1 MHRWASVSAIT
12 SLVLCMLM
20 CKALLINTQNFI
32 HVQSHKFSQLSSTL
46 NHKMVL
52 SIAHHFHS
60 QYIALQ
66 GIAVQS
72 IYVSGYMTTVHTN
85 HIYIHIKSNFNA
97 CTSGGPS
104 GEGEIKRKPHFI
116 LMFQR
121 QAELW
126 FEIGEEENEVMVMAD
141 ACLALC
147 CKCLEMSLSFESL
160 LRTLSKLIS
169 SPLKV
174 YIYSSLLV
182 VEAPIRVG
190 PS

>member
-1 MHRWASVSAIT
+1 MGESVSEII
-12 SLVLCMLM
+12 SPVFM
-20 CKALLINTQNFI
+20 CAKALVCGWNTLNHDI
-32 HVQSHKFSQLSSTL
+32 ETRRACQLSSTL
-46 NHKMVL
+46 NHEWYIM
-52 SIAHHFHS
+52 SIAQITMPF
-60 QYIALQ
+60 
-66 GIAVQS
+66 S
-72 IYVSGYMTTVHTN
+72 I
-85 HIYIHIKSNFNA
+85 
-97 CTSGGPS
+97 
-104 GEGEIKRKPHFI
+104 HFI

-121 QAELW
+121 LTELW

-160 LRTLSKLIS
+160 LRTLIS